1 MISVTTAQLNA
12 WLAAFAWPLARIL
25 ALFASAPII
34 GNPNLPVQV
43 KIGLALLLTVLVAPL
58 LPPPPDIDPASAAGL
73 LILAQQMLIG
83 LALGFAMQIVFHAT
97 EMAGEFIGLQMGLGF
112 ATLYD
117 SSIPGFI
124 PVLGQYMGVIVSLA
138 FLAIDGHLLLLSG
151 LVGSFDALPIAALSN
166 GTGLRALV
174 EWAGCIFSYAL
185 TLSLPL
191 MAALLITNVA
201 LGVLTR
207 AAPQLNIFAVGFP
220 LTILMGMLVLVLA
233 LPYFTP
239 VFERLFQDGFETLL
253 KIAGALRVR

>member
-1 MISVTTAQLNA
+1 MLSVTTAQLNA

-34 GNPNLPVQV
+34 GNPGLPVQV
-43 KIGLALLLTVLVAPL
+43 KIGLAVLLTVLVAPL
-58 LPPPPDIDPASAAGL
+58 LPPPPDIDPASATGL

-117 SSIPGFI
+117 ASIPGFI
-124 PVLGQYMGVIVSLA
+124 PVLGQFMGVIVSLA

-151 LVGSFDALPIAALSN
+151 LVGSFDALPVAALS
-166 GTGLRALV
+166 GATGLRALV

-191 MAALLITNVA
+191 MAALLITNMA

-220 LTILMGMLVLVLA
+220 LTIMMGMLVLALA

-239 VFERLFQDGFETLL
+239 VFERLFHDGFETML
-253 KIAGALRVR
+253 KIAGALRVK

>member
-1 MISVTTAQLNA
+1 MLSVTTAQLNA

-34 GNPNLPVQV
+34 GNPSLPVQI
-43 KIGLALLLTVLVAPL
+43 KIGLAFLITILVAPL
-58 LPPPPDIDPASAAGL
+58 LPPPPGIDPASASGL

-117 SSIPGFI
+117 ASIPGFI
-124 PVLGQYMGVIVSLA
+124 PVLGQFMGVIASLI

-151 LVGSFDALPIAALSN
+151 LIESFDALPVAEQSAAP
-166 GTGLRALV
+166 GLRALV
-174 EWAGCIFSYAL
+174 EWTGVVFSYAL
-185 TLSLPL
+185 KLSLPL
-191 MAALLITNVA
+191 MAALLITNLA

-220 LTILMGMLVLVLA
+220 LTILMGFLVLTLSF
-233 LPYFTP
+233 PYFRP
-239 VFERLFQDGFETLL
+239 AIEQLFLDGFQTML
-253 KIAGALRVR
+253 KVAGSLRLR

>member
-43 KIGLALLLTVLVAPL
+43 KIALALLLTILVAPL
-58 LPPPPDIDPASAAGL
+58 LPPPPDIDPASATGL

-83 LALGFAMQIVFHAT
+83 LAMGFAMQIVFHAT

-117 SSIPGFI
+117 PSIPGFI
-124 PVLGQYMGVIVSLA
+124 PVLGQFMGVIVSLA
-138 FLAIDGHLLLLSG
+138 FLAIDGHLLLLTAM
-151 LVGSFDALPIAALSN
+151 VGSFDALPISAITAAP
-166 GTGLRALV
+166 GLRALS

-185 TLSLPL
+185 MLSLPL
-191 MAALLITNVA
+191 MAALLITNLA

-220 LTILMGMLVLVLA
+220 LTILMGFLVLA
-233 LPYFTP
+233 LSLPYFAP
-239 VFERLFQDGFETLL
+239 LFDQMFRDGFETML
-253 KIAGALRVR
+253 KLAGALRAK